1 MKTESVRENTIL
13 QELAPIH
20 DEVFARLRQEK
31 DYQRKTT
38 RDIAEHTGV
47 PESNIDRLM
56 RGEQTHPNAFYV
68 AAVCAYLGLSA
79 DELLGVPSSS
89 VPEVSPAMSE
99 LNERISESRIENIG
113 LKKDLNYERLV
124 SHMKSNELR
133 IHRPLV
139 YILIALNF
147 VMSFALLLY
156 MRLDRDIASSGFVL
170 DGVASP
176 VVYVLLTVI
185 AAALVISV
193 ILLFNT
199 LRERRSGNLM
209 QSDSDNRDK

>member
-1 MKTESVRENTIL
+1 MKTESVHENTIL

-20 DEVFARLRQEK
+20 DEVFTRLRQEK

-38 RDIAEHTGV
+38 RDIAERTGV

-56 RGEQTHPNAFYV
+56 RGEQTHPNAFYF
-68 AAVCAYLGLSA
+68 AAVCTYLGLSA
-79 DELLGVPSSS
+79 DELLGIPSRSAS
-89 VPEVSPAMSE
+89 EVSPAMSE
-99 LNERISESRIENIG
+99 LNERISESQIENVG
-113 LKKDLNYERLV
+113 LQKDLDYERLM
-124 SHMKSNELR
+124 SHMKSHELR
-133 IHRPLV
+133 VHRPLV

-147 VMSFALLLY
+147 AMSFALMLY
-156 MRLDRDIASSGFVL
+156 IGLDRDIVSSGYIL

-176 VVYVLLTVI
+176 VVFILLAVI
-185 AAALVISV
+185 AAALGISV